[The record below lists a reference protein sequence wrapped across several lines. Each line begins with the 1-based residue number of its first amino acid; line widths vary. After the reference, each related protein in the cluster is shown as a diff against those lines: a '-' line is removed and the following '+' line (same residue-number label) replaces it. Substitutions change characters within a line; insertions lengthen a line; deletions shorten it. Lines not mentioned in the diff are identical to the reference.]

1 MNAKL
6 ALEPFFSI
14 SALRWGLLLSSPVG
28 IQSRLLSKGLAFVSV
43 GFLQRI
49 TAIQHPL
56 VFKHGLMVVTV
67 SFLFFSWKLSHFH
80 INWNREQRWA
90 AKPHQRLNTTVGLA
104 WAYNSCVTEGLVLI
118 LWLTFLSV
126 NFHICFQGKTE
137 SRGEQQS
144 SVRDS
149 QHKVLLSMS

>member
-1 MNAKL
+1 MNAKP

-67 SFLFFSWKLSHFH
+67 SFLFFFLKAFTFSHKLKQRAEVSSEAASETQHDSGLSVGLQFLCDGGVGFNFVIDFFECKLSYMLPGQ
-80 INWNREQRWA
+80 NREQRRA
-90 AKPHQRLNTTVGLA
+90 AKQR
-104 WAYNSCVTEGLVLI
+104 
-118 LWLTFLSV
+118 
-126 NFHICFQGKTE
+126 
-137 SRGEQQS
+137 
-144 SVRDS
+144 
-149 QHKVLLSMS
+149 